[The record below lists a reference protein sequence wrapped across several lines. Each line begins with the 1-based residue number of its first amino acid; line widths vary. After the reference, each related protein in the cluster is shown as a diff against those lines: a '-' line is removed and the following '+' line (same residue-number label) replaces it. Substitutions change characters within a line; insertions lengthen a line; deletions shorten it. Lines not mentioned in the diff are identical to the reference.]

1 MRRFWPVTIIRES
14 FPAKIFSLII
24 VGISILSIVFT
35 SVYVYHE
42 RESSF
47 EMLLTRGKLLSGLL
61 AYNANLPV
69 FSENYFL
76 LDNAVDGIIAREEVL
91 AAAVYSNNGSLLAER
106 LRAGSEQLTG
116 PPGRSYKGRS
126 VTAPIYE
133 QSEDAIA
140 FLAPVGAGA
149 VVPQGESFFFS
160 EKSREDAH
168 RFTGVAKVILDK
180 RGMNRRLHHLLVS
193 SIAISLLFLVCGSVA
208 AYVVVRGMTRPLQRL
223 SEGVQSLEDGD
234 LSISIAVE
242 TQDEMGQLAH
252 AFNSMVAAL
261 NRRDEQNRTL
271 AEELRIAQK
280 MEAKEEWER
289 TFDTVPDLIAI
300 VDMDAK
306 IVRINRAMAERFG
319 VAKEAAAGR
328 KCFEA
333 FRDIELFDIVCRHG
347 VLSEHGLAQGREVY
361 EPRLDSH
368 FWLTVTPLRKVDG
381 DFAGYVVVA
390 RDISERKK
398 AEEERKLIQAK
409 LIQANKMTSLGLLV
423 SGMAHEV
430 NNPNNN
436 VKLAAHLLSRAWQ
449 DIGPI
454 LEEYY
459 RKAGDFVIGG
469 HPFSL
474 VKESLPGYIAGIADS
489 SRRIE
494 GIIRNLR
501 DFVRKGKANVSSLT
515 DVNMVVT
522 VSAAI
527 LNFQIKRLTNRF
539 SLELS
544 EGLPPVRG
552 NAQLLEQVVINLI
565 MNAIQ
570 ALPDKECAVT
580 VATFSDP
587 VTGEV
592 VIRVADEGSGMTDDV
607 RQRIFDPF
615 FSTKLDRGGTGLGL
629 AISNVIVQDHKGSLE
644 FDSLPG
650 AGTSAEVRLPAA
662 SLPDGVDGSALTRGD
677 RDDAGC

>member
-1 MRRFWPVTIIRES
+1 MRRFKPVTIIRES

-47 EMLLTRGKLLSGLL
+47 ETLITRGNLLSGLL
-61 AYNANLPV
+61 AYNASLPV

-76 LDNAVDGIIAREEVL
+76 LDNAINGIMARDGVL
-91 AAAVYSNNGSLLAER
+91 SAAVYNHNGSLLAER
-106 LRAGSEQLTG
+106 MREGSEQLTG
-116 PPGRSYKGRS
+116 SPGRPYKGKI
-126 VTAPIYE
+126 VTSPGFE
-133 QSEDAIA
+133 QSEEVIE
-140 FLAPVGAGA
+140 FLAPVSSGK
-149 VVPQGESFFFS
+149 VVPQGESLFFS
-160 EKSREDAH
+160 GKSGEDAH
-168 RFTGVAKVILDK
+168 RLTGVARVILDK
-180 RGMNRRLHHLLVS
+180 RGLNRRLEHILIS
-193 SIAISLLFLVCGSVA
+193 SIMITLLFLVCGSVA
-208 AYVVVRGMTRPLQRL
+208 AYAVVRGMTRPLQRL
-223 SEGVQSLEDGD
+223 SEGVQSLERGD
-234 LSISIAVE
+234 LSTRIAVE

-261 NRRDEQNRTL
+261 NRRDEQNRAL

-300 VDMDAK
+300 IDTDMK
-306 IVRINRAMAERFG
+306 IMRINRAMAERLG
-319 VAKEAAAGR
+319 ISKDAAAGR
-328 KCFEA
+328 LCSA
-333 FRDIELFDIVCRHG
+333 VIHDVALSDLVCLHG
-347 VLSEHGLAQGREVY
+347 MLPEQGLTQGREFY
-361 EPRLDSH
+361 EPKLDSH
-368 FWLTVTPLRKVDG
+368 FWLTVTPLRKADG
-381 DFAGYVVVA
+381 ELAGYVNVA

-449 DIGPI
+449 DIDPI

-459 RKAGDFVIGG
+459 RKTGDFVIGG
-469 HPFSL
+469 HPFSQ
-474 VKESLPGYIAGIADS
+474 VKDSLPGYIAGIAES

-527 LNFQIKRLTNRF
+527 LNFQIKRHTARF

-544 EGLPPVRG
+544 EELPPVRG
-552 NAQLLEQVVINLI
+552 NSQLLEQVVINLI

-570 ALPDKECAVT
+570 SLADKGRSVT
-580 VATFSDP
+580 VSTYADP
-587 VTGEV
+587 SRDEV
-592 VIRVADEGSGMTDDV
+592 VIRVADEGCGMTDDV

-629 AISNVIVQDHKGSLE
+629 AISNVIVQDHNGSLV
-644 FDSLPG
+644 FDSLPDV
-650 AGTSAEVRLPAA
+650 GTTAEVRLPAS
-662 SLPDGVDGSALTRGD
+662 SLPGEVDGSILKRGD
-677 RDDAGC
+677 SDDA